1 MLCFPKSLRWT
12 LMVSTAASLAACEVG
27 PNYHRSPVETP
38 PAFKE
43 AAGWTPAQPSDGV
56 DRGDW
61 WTVFNDPLLNQL
73 EAQVAVSNQNLKAAL
88 EAYIQAHDVVAQDR
102 AALFPTLDLT
112 GSADLSKGSSGRGT
126 VTGTGTGLG
135 TGVGSGSTGVG
146 TTVVNSNNRPVS
158 EFQVQLGA
166 SWAPDVWGKIR
177 REVEGAKANAQA
189 SYADLANARL
199 SAQST
204 LAADYLELR
213 LLDAQKGVLT
223 STAAAYTK
231 ALTITRNQYKAGTV
245 SKGNML
251 QAETTLL
258 NAQASLVDL
267 DTQRTASEHAIAV
280 LIGKPP
286 ADLTIAA
293 DPTWKPNLPQT
304 PVALPSTLL
313 ERRPDI
319 AAAERSVAAANA
331 QIGVQVAGFYPN
343 LTLSGSGGLASTSIG
358 QLFNAS
364 SELWSI
370 GADVAQ
376 TVFNGGLTKAQ
387 VRQAKAAHDQAI
399 AQYRQAVLTAFQQV
413 EDDLSASRV
422 LQTEEPL
429 RQDASNAADQE
440 ETIALNEYRA
450 GTVDYTTVV
459 TAQAAAL
466 SARQTLLTL
475 QVQRMTTE
483 VSLIE
488 ALGGGW
494 SATQLPKS

>member
-1 MLCFPKSLRWT
+1 MPSFPKSLRWT
-12 LMVSTAASLAACEVG
+12 LLISATASLAACEVG
-27 PNYHRSPVETP
+27 PNYKPSPVETP

-43 AAGWTPAQPSDGV
+43 AAGWTPVQPADGV

-73 EAQVAVSNQNLKAAL
+73 EGQVAVSNQNLKAAL
-88 EAYIQAHDVVAQDR
+88 EAYIQAHDIVAQDR
-102 AALFPTLDLT
+102 ASLFPTLDLT
-112 GSADLSKGSSGRGT
+112 GSTTLSSHGGSSTVTSAGT
-126 VTGTGTGLG
+126 VVQGGKA
-135 TGVGSGSTGVG
+135 
-146 TTVVNSNNRPVS
+146 VS
-158 EFQVQLGA
+158 QYEVQLGA
-166 SWAPDVWGKIR
+166 SWAPDIWGKIR
-177 REVEGAKANAQA
+177 RQVEGAKASAQA

-213 LLDAQKGVLT
+213 LLDAQKAVLKA
-223 STAAAYTK
+223 TADAYTK
-231 ALTITRNQYKAGTV
+231 ALNVTRNQYNAGTV

-251 QAETTLL
+251 LAETTLF

-267 DTQRTASEHAIAV
+267 DTQRTATEHAIAV

-286 ADLTIAA
+286 ADLTIEP
-293 DPTWKPNLPQT
+293 DPNWKPNLPQT
-304 PVALPSTLL
+304 PVTLPSTLL
-313 ERRPDI
+313 QRRPDI

-343 LTLSGSGGLASTSIG
+343 LTLSGSGGLASTNVS

-376 TVFNGGLTKAQ
+376 TVFNGGLTKAL
-387 VRQAKAAHDQAI
+387 VRQAKAAHDEAI
-399 AQYRQAVLTAFQQV
+399 AQYRQTVLTAFQQV
-413 EDDLSASRV
+413 EDDLAASRV
-422 LQTEEPL
+422 LQNEEPL
-429 RQDASNAADQE
+429 RQAASTAADQE
-440 ETIALNEYRA
+440 ETIAFNEYRA

-466 SARQTLLTL
+466 SARQTLLTI
-475 QVQRMTTE
+475 QVQRMSTE
-483 VSLIE
+483 VSLVE

-494 SATQLPKS
+494 STTQLPKS

>member
-1 MLCFPKSLRWT
+1 L
-12 LMVSTAASLAACEVG
+12 
-27 PNYHRSPVETP
+27 ETP

-43 AAGWTPAQPSDGV
+43 AAGWTPAQPADGV

-73 EAQVAVSNQNLKAAL
+73 ESQVAVSNQNLKAAL
-88 EAYIQAHDVVAQDR
+88 EAYNQAHDVVAQDS
-102 AALFPTLDLT
+102 AALFPSLNLT
-112 GSADLSKGSSGRGT
+112 GLTTLSKHGGSSTVTSAGT
-126 VTGTGTGLG
+126 V
-135 TGVGSGSTGVG
+135 VQGSK
-146 TTVVNSNNRPVS
+146 PVS
-158 EFQVQLGA
+158 QYQVQLGA

-177 REVEGAKANAQA
+177 RQVEGAKATAQA

-213 LLDAQKGVLT
+213 LVDAQKGVLT

-231 ALTITRNQYKAGTV
+231 ALTITRNQYNAGTV
-245 SKGNML
+245 SKGVML
-251 QAETTLL
+251 QAQTTLL
-258 NAQASLVDL
+258 NAQANLADL
-267 DTQRTASEHAIAV
+267 DTQRTASEHAIAM
-280 LIGKPP
+280 LTGRPP
-286 ADLTIAA
+286 ADLTIEP
-293 DPTWKPNLPQT
+293 DPAWKPNLPQT
-304 PVALPSTLL
+304 PIELPSTLL

-331 QIGVQVAGFYPN
+331 QIGVQVAGYYPN
-343 LTLSGSGGLASTSIG
+343 LTLSGSGGLASTNIG
-358 QLFNAS
+358 QFFNAS

-370 GADVAQ
+370 GANVAQ
-376 TVFNGGLTKAQ
+376 TVFNGGLTTAL
-387 VRQAKAAHDQAI
+387 VREAKAAHDQAI
-399 AQYRQAVLTAFQQV
+399 AQYRQTVLTAFQQV

-429 RQDASNAADQE
+429 RQDASNAANQE

-459 TAQAAAL
+459 TAQATAL

>member
-1 MLCFPKSLRWT
+1 M
-12 LMVSTAASLAACEVG
+12 AACEVG

-43 AAGWTPAQPSDGV
+43 AAGWMPAQPADGV

-73 EAQVAVSNQNLKAAL
+73 EAQVLVSNQNLKAAL
-88 EAYIQAHDVVAQDR
+88 EAYHQAHDVVAQNR
-102 AALFPTLDLT
+102 AQLFPTLDLT
-112 GSADLSKGSSGRGT
+112 GSATYSKSPAGTDQLRRRTGRT
-126 VTGTGTGLG
+126 TTTGA
-135 TGVGSGSTGVG
+135 
-146 TTVVNSNNRPVS
+146 VVQGGKAVS
-158 EFQVQLGA
+158 EYEVQLGA

-177 REVEGAKANAQA
+177 RQIEGAKANAQA

-213 LLDAQKGVLT
+213 LLDAQKAVLT

-231 ALTITRNQYKAGTV
+231 ALTITRNQYNAGTV

-280 LIGKPP
+280 LTGRPP
-286 ADLTIAA
+286 ADLTI
-293 DPTWKPNLPQT
+293 DPDPNWKPNLPQT
-304 PVALPSTLL
+304 PVEVPSTLL

-343 LTLSGSGGLASTSIG
+343 LTLSGSGGLANPNIG

-370 GADVAQ
+370 GANVAQ
-376 TVFNGGLTKAQ
+376 TVFNGGLTKSL
-387 VRQAKAAHDQAI
+387 VREAKAAHDQAI
-399 AQYRQAVLTAFQQV
+399 AQYRQTVLTAFQQV

>member
-1 MLCFPKSLRWT
+1 MSPFPKSLRWT
-12 LMVSTAASLAACEVG
+12 LLAFTAASLAACEVG
-27 PNYHRSPVETP
+27 PNYKPSPVETP

-43 AAGWTPAQPSDGV
+43 AEGWTPAQPADGV

-73 EAQVAVSNQNLKAAL
+73 EAQVAVSNQNLKASL

-102 AALFPTLDLT
+102 ASLFPTLDLT
-112 GSADLSKGSSGRGT
+112 GTATLSKHGGAAT
-126 VTGTGTGLG
+126 VTN
-135 TGVGSGSTGVG
+135 SGSVVVG
-146 TTVVNSNNRPVS
+146 TKPVADYEVS
-158 EFQVQLGA
+158 LGA

-177 REVEGAKANAQA
+177 RQIEGAKANAQA

-213 LLDAQKGVLT
+213 LLDAQKVVLKT
-223 STAAAYTK
+223 TADAYAK
-231 ALTITRNQYKAGTV
+231 SLTVSRNQYNAGTV
-245 SKGNML
+245 GKGIL
-251 QAETTLL
+251 VQAEATLA

-267 DTQRTASEHAIAV
+267 DTQRAASEHAIAV

-286 ADLTIAA
+286 ADLTIAP
-293 DPTWKPNLPQT
+293 DPDWKPQLPQT

-313 ERRPDI
+313 QRRPDV

-331 QIGVQVAGFYPN
+331 QIGVQVAGYYPS
-343 LTLSGSGGLASTSIG
+343 LTLSGSGGLATTNIA

-364 SELWSI
+364 NELWSI

-376 TVFNGGLTKAQ
+376 TVFNGGLTTAL
-387 VRQAKAAHDQAI
+387 VRQAKAAHDEAI
-399 AQYRQAVLTAFQQV
+399 AQYRQTVLTAFQQV
-413 EDDLSASRV
+413 EDDLAASRV

-429 RQDASNAADQE
+429 RQDAATAANE
-440 ETIALNEYRA
+440 AETIALNEYRA

-459 TAQAAAL
+459 VAQAQAL
-466 SARQTLLTL
+466 SARQTLLTI

-494 SATQLPKS
+494 STTQLPKS

>member
-1 MLCFPKSLRWT
+1 MSSFPKPLRWMILLAT
-12 LMVSTAASLAACEVG
+12 TAALAACEVG

-43 AAGWTPAQPSDGV
+43 ADGWTPAQPADGV

-73 EAQVAVSNQNLKAAL
+73 ESQVAVSNQNLKAAL
-88 EAYIQAHDVVAQDR
+88 EAYNQAHDVVAADR
-102 AALFPTLDLT
+102 ASLFPTLDLT
-112 GSADLSKGSSGRGT
+112 PSASLSSHGGSSTVTSAGT
-126 VTGTGTGLG
+126 VVQGG
-135 TGVGSGSTGVG
+135 
-146 TTVVNSNNRPVS
+146 RAVS
-158 EFQVQLGA
+158 QYEVQLGA
-166 SWAPDVWGKIR
+166 SWAPDIWGKIR

-213 LLDAQKGVLT
+213 LLDAQKAVLK
-223 STAAAYTK
+223 STAEAFNK
-231 ALTITRNQYKAGTV
+231 SLTVTRNQYEAGTV

-251 QAETTLL
+251 QAETTLF

-267 DTQRTASEHAIAV
+267 DTQRTATEHAIAV
-280 LIGKPP
+280 LTGRPP
-286 ADLTIAA
+286 ADLTIPP
-293 DPTWKPNLPQT
+293 DPTWKPQLPET
-304 PVALPSTLL
+304 PVAVPSTLL
-313 ERRPDI
+313 ERRPDV
-319 AAAERSVAAANA
+319 AAAERLVASANA

-370 GADVAQ
+370 GANVAQ
-376 TVFNGGLTKAQ
+376 TVFNGGLTSAL
-387 VRQAKAAHDQAI
+387 VREAKAAHDEAI
-399 AQYRQAVLTAFQQV
+399 AQYRQTVLTAFQQV
-413 EDDLSASRV
+413 EDDLAASRV
-422 LQTEEPL
+422 LQNEEPL
-429 RQDASNAADQE
+429 RQAASTAADE
-440 ETIALNEYRA
+440 EEVVSFNQYRA

-466 SARQTLLTL
+466 TARQTLLTI
-475 QVQRMTTE
+475 QVQRMSTE

-494 SATQLPKS
+494 STRQLPKS

>member
-1 MLCFPKSLRWT
+1 M
-12 LMVSTAASLAACEVG
+12 
-27 PNYHRSPVETP
+27 
-38 PAFKE
+38 
-43 AAGWTPAQPSDGV
+43 
-56 DRGDW
+56 
-61 WTVFNDPLLNQL
+61 
-73 EAQVAVSNQNLKAAL
+73 SNQNLKAAL
-88 EAYIQAHDVVAQDR
+88 EAYNQAHDVVAQNR
-102 AALFPTLDLT
+102 AQLFPTLDLT
-112 GSADLSKGSSGRGT
+112 GSASLSSHGGSSTVTSAGT
-126 VTGTGTGLG
+126 VVQGGKA
-135 TGVGSGSTGVG
+135 
-146 TTVVNSNNRPVS
+146 VS
-158 EFQVQLGA
+158 EYEVQLGA

-177 REVEGAKANAQA
+177 RQVEGAKASAQA

-213 LLDAQKGVLT
+213 LLDAQKVVLT

-231 ALTITRNQYKAGTV
+231 ALNITRNQYNAGTV
-245 SKGNML
+245 SKGAML
-251 QAETTLL
+251 QAQTTLL

-286 ADLTIAA
+286 ADLTIAP

-319 AAAERSVAAANA
+319 ASAERGVAAANA
-331 QIGVQVAGFYPN
+331 QIGVQVAGYYPN
-343 LTLSGSGGLASTSIG
+343 LTLSGSGGLASTNIG

-376 TVFNGGLTKAQ
+376 TVFNGGLTTAL
-387 VRQAKAAHDQAI
+387 VREAKAAHDQAI
-399 AQYRQAVLTAFQQV
+399 AQYRQTVLTAFQQV
-413 EDDLSASRV
+413 EDDLAAARV

-429 RQDASNAADQE
+429 RQDAANAANQE

-466 SARQTLLTL
+466 SARQTLLTI

>member
-1 MLCFPKSLRWT
+1 MSVMSSFPKSLRWSILLST
-12 LMVSTAASLAACEVG
+12 TAALAACEVG
-27 PNYHRSPVETP
+27 PNYHPSPVETP

-43 AAGWTPAQPSDGV
+43 AAGWTPVQPADGV

-88 EAYIQAHDVVAQDR
+88 EAYDQAHEVVAEDR
-102 AALFPTLDLT
+102 ASLFPTLDLT
-112 GSADLSKGSSGRGT
+112 GSAGLSKSGGGRGGT
-126 VTGTGTGLG
+126 V
-135 TGVGSGSTGVG
+135 TGVGSGATGVG
-146 TTVVNSNNRPVS
+146 TTTVVGSSKPVS
-158 EFQVQLGA
+158 EYQVQLGA
-166 SWAPDVWGKIR
+166 SWAPDIWGKIR
-177 REVEGAKANAQA
+177 RQVEGAKANAQA

-213 LLDAQKGVLT
+213 LLDAQKVVLK
-223 STAAAYTK
+223 STADAYAK
-231 ALTITRNQYKAGTV
+231 SLTVTTNQYRAGTV

-251 QAETTLL
+251 QAQTTLL

-286 ADLTIAA
+286 ADLTIDA
-293 DPTWKPNLPQT
+293 DPNWKPQLPQT
-304 PVALPSTLL
+304 PVEVPSTLL
-313 ERRPDI
+313 QRRPDVS
-319 AAAERSVAAANA
+319 AAERSVAAANA
-331 QIGVQVAGFYPN
+331 QIGVQVAGYYPDI
-343 LTLSGSGGLASTSIG
+343 TLSGSGGLANTSVG

-376 TVFNGGLTKAQ
+376 TVFNGGLTTAL
-387 VRQAKAAHDQAI
+387 VRGAKAAHDEAI

-413 EDDLSASRV
+413 EDDLAAARV

-429 RQDASNAADQE
+429 RSEASKAADEE

-459 TAQAAAL
+459 TAQATAL

-494 SATQLPKS
+494 SITQLPKS

>member
-1 MLCFPKSLRWT
+1 MSSFPKVLRWSVLLST
-12 LMVSTAASLAACEVG
+12 TAALSACEVG
-27 PNYHRSPVETP
+27 PNYHPSPVETP

-43 AAGWTPAQPSDGV
+43 AAGWTPVQPADGV

-73 EAQVAVSNQNLKAAL
+73 EAQVLVSNQNLKAAL
-88 EAYIQAHDVVAQDR
+88 EAYNQAHQVVAQDQ
-102 AALFPTLDLT
+102 ASLFPTLDLT
-112 GSADLSKGSSGRGT
+112 GSATLSKSGSGRGGT
-126 VTGTGTGLG
+126 V
-135 TGVGSGSTGVG
+135 TGVGSGTTGVG
-146 TTVVNSNNRPVS
+146 TTIGAASKPVS
-158 EFQVQLGA
+158 EYQVQLGA

-177 REVEGAKANAQA
+177 RQVEGAKANAQA

-213 LLDAQKGVLT
+213 LLDAQKAVLT
-223 STAAAYTK
+223 STAQAYAK
-231 ALTITRNQYKAGTV
+231 ALTVTTNQYKAGTV

-251 QAETTLL
+251 QAQTTLL

-280 LIGKPP
+280 LTGRPP
-286 ADLTIAA
+286 ADLTI
-293 DPTWKPNLPQT
+293 DPDPNWKPNLPQT
-304 PVALPSTLL
+304 PVEVPSTLL
-313 ERRPDI
+313 QRRPDI

-331 QIGVQVAGFYPN
+331 QIGVQVAGYYPDIS
-343 LTLSGSGGLASTSIG
+343 LSGSGGLANTAIG
-358 QLFNAS
+358 HLFNAS

-376 TVFNGGLTKAQ
+376 TVFNGGLTTAL
-387 VRQAKAAHDQAI
+387 VRGAKAAHDEAI

-413 EDDLSASRV
+413 EDDLAAARV

-429 RQDASNAADQE
+429 RREASQAADAE

>member
-1 MLCFPKSLRWT
+1 MPSFPKSLRWSLLLST
-12 LMVSTAASLAACEVG
+12 TAALAACEVG
-27 PNYHRSPVETP
+27 PNYHPSPVETP

-43 AAGWTPAQPSDGV
+43 AAGWTPAQPADGV

-73 EAQVAVSNQNLKAAL
+73 ETQVSVSNQNLKAAL
-88 EAYIQAHDVVAQDR
+88 EAYNQAHQVVAQDR

-112 GSADLSKGSSGRGT
+112 GSATESKHGGATTVTSAGT
-126 VTGTGTGLG
+126 VVKGGA
-135 TGVGSGSTGVG
+135 
-146 TTVVNSNNRPVS
+146 PVS
-158 EFQVQLGA
+158 EYVVELGA

-177 REVEGAKANAQA
+177 RQIEGARANAQA

-213 LLDAQKGVLT
+213 LLDAQKAVLKA
-223 STAAAYTK
+223 TADAYAKSLAVT
-231 ALTITRNQYKAGTV
+231 TNQYKAGTV

-251 QAETTLL
+251 QAQTTLY

-286 ADLTIAA
+286 ADLTI
-293 DPTWKPNLPQT
+293 DPDPNWKPQLPET
-304 PVALPSTLL
+304 PTALPSTLL

-319 AAAERSVAAANA
+319 AASERSVAAANA
-331 QIGVQVAGFYPN
+331 QIGVQVAGYFPA
-343 LTLSGSGGLASTSIG
+343 LTLSGSGGFTSTAIS
-358 QLFNAS
+358 QLFDVSNS
-364 SELWSI
+364 LWSV
-370 GADVAQ
+370 GANVAQ
-376 TVFNGGLTKAQ
+376 TVFNAGLTTAQ
-387 VRQAKAAHDQAI
+387 VRGAKAAHDEAI

-413 EDDLSASRV
+413 EDDLAASRV

-429 RQDASNAADQE
+429 RLEASQAADQE
-440 ETIALNEYRA
+440 ETIAFNEYRA

-466 SARQTLLTL
+466 GARQTLLTI

-494 SATQLPKS
+494 STTQLPKS

>member
-1 MLCFPKSLRWT
+1 
-12 LMVSTAASLAACEVG
+12 
-27 PNYHRSPVETP
+27 
-38 PAFKE
+38 
-43 AAGWTPAQPSDGV
+43 
-56 DRGDW
+56 
-61 WTVFNDPLLNQL
+61 
-73 EAQVAVSNQNLKAAL
+73 
-88 EAYIQAHDVVAQDR
+88 
-102 AALFPTLDLT
+102 
-112 GSADLSKGSSGRGT
+112 
-126 VTGTGTGLG
+126 
-135 TGVGSGSTGVG
+135 
-146 TTVVNSNNRPVS
+146 
-158 EFQVQLGA
+158 
-166 SWAPDVWGKIR
+166 
-177 REVEGAKANAQA
+177 
-189 SYADLANARL
+189 
-199 SAQST
+199 
-204 LAADYLELR
+204 
-213 LLDAQKGVLT
+213 
-223 STAAAYTK
+223 
-231 ALTITRNQYKAGTV
+231 
-245 SKGNML
+245 ML

-293 DPTWKPNLPQT
+293 DPTWKPNLPRT
-304 PVALPSTLL
+304 PVELPSALL

-343 LTLSGSGGLASTSIG
+343 LTLSGSGGLASTNIG

-370 GADVAQ
+370 GANVAQ
-376 TVFNGGLTKAQ
+376 TVFNGGLTKSL
-387 VRQAKAAHDQAI
+387 VREAKAAHDQAI
-399 AQYRQAVLTAFQQV
+399 AQYRQTVLTAFQQV

-422 LQTEEPL
+422 LQAEEPL

-440 ETIALNEYRA
+440 ETIALNQYRA

-459 TAQAAAL
+459 TAQATAL

>member
-1 MLCFPKSLRWT
+1 
-12 LMVSTAASLAACEVG
+12 
-27 PNYHRSPVETP
+27 
-38 PAFKE
+38 
-43 AAGWTPAQPSDGV
+43 
-56 DRGDW
+56 
-61 WTVFNDPLLNQL
+61 
-73 EAQVAVSNQNLKAAL
+73 
-88 EAYIQAHDVVAQDR
+88 VVAQDS
-102 AALFPTLDLT
+102 AALFPSLNLT
-112 GSADLSKGSSGRGT
+112 GLTTLSKHGGSAT
-126 VTGTGTGLG
+126 VTSAGA
-135 TGVGSGSTGVG
+135 VVQGSKPLSQY
-146 TTVVNSNNRPVS
+146 
-158 EFQVQLGA
+158 QVQLGA

-177 REVEGAKANAQA
+177 RQVEGAKANAQA

-213 LLDAQKGVLT
+213 LVDAQKGVLT

-231 ALTITRNQYKAGTV
+231 ALTITRNQYNAGTV
-245 SKGNML
+245 SKGVML
-251 QAETTLL
+251 QAQTTLL
-258 NAQASLVDL
+258 NAQANLADL

-280 LIGKPP
+280 LTGRPP
-286 ADLTIAA
+286 ADLTIAP
-293 DPTWKPNLPQT
+293 DPTWNPNLPQT
-304 PVALPSTLL
+304 PIELPSTLL

-331 QIGVQVAGFYPN
+331 QIGVQVAGYYPN
-343 LTLSGSGGLASTSIG
+343 LTLSGSGGLASTNIS

-370 GADVAQ
+370 GANVAQ
-376 TVFNGGLTKAQ
+376 TVFNGGLTTAL
-387 VRQAKAAHDQAI
+387 VREAKAAHDQAI
-399 AQYRQAVLTAFQQV
+399 AQYRQTVLTAFQQV

-429 RQDASNAADQE
+429 RQDASNAANQE

-459 TAQAAAL
+459 TAQATAL

-494 SATQLPKS
+494 AATQLPKS

>member
-1 MLCFPKSLRWT
+1 MSIMPCLSKSLRWT
-12 LMVSTAASLAACEVG
+12 LLLSAAAGLAACEVG

-43 AAGWTPAQPSDGV
+43 AAGWTPAQPADGV

-73 EAQVAVSNQNLKAAL
+73 ESQVAVSNQNLKAAL
-88 EAYIQAHDVVAQDR
+88 EAYNQAHDVVAQDR
-102 AALFPTLDLT
+102 AALFPSLNLT
-112 GSADLSKGSSGRGT
+112 GLTTLSKHGGSAT
-126 VTGTGTGLG
+126 VTSAGA
-135 TGVGSGSTGVG
+135 VVQGSKPLSQY
-146 TTVVNSNNRPVS
+146 
-158 EFQVQLGA
+158 QVQLGA

-177 REVEGAKANAQA
+177 RQVEGAKANAQA

-213 LLDAQKGVLT
+213 LVDAQKGVLT

-231 ALTITRNQYKAGTV
+231 ALTITRNQYNAGTV
-245 SKGNML
+245 SKGVML
-251 QAETTLL
+251 QAQTTLL
-258 NAQASLVDL
+258 NAQANLADL

-280 LIGKPP
+280 LTGRPP
-286 ADLTIAA
+286 ADLTIAP

-304 PVALPSTLL
+304 PIELPSTLL

-331 QIGVQVAGFYPN
+331 QIGVQVAGYYPN
-343 LTLSGSGGLASTSIG
+343 LTLSGSGGLASTNIS

-370 GADVAQ
+370 GANVAQ
-376 TVFNGGLTKAQ
+376 TVFNGGLTTAL
-387 VRQAKAAHDQAI
+387 VREAKAAHDQAI
-399 AQYRQAVLTAFQQV
+399 AQYRQTVLTAFQQV

-422 LQTEEPL
+422 LQSEEPL
-429 RQDASNAADQE
+429 RQDASNAANQE

-459 TAQAAAL
+459 TAQATAL